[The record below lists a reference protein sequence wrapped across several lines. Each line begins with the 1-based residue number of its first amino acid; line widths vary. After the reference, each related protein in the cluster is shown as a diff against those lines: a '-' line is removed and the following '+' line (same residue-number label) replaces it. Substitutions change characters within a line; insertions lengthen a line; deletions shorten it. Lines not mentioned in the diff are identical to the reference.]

1 MPLVPLIFFLYIIN
15 FNIYWKKNLYIDHQ
29 YFKKMLYLM
38 WKKIYNNNSKKK
50 YVGTLWLLVRLILI
64 YSTQNVANC
73 ATICKGESVRWTS
86 TLLDMRESCMQR
98 TQSLL
103 CPFSGKIFLLTMS
116 CCIYTQ
122 RHVTHALQIKA
133 SWSTILKTNDK
144 CCRYMWIIN
153 GFFLHLLTLFLIF
166 MKAKLLAR
174 KNI

>member
-1 MPLVPLIFFLYIIN
+1 MKKKENIFIT
-15 FNIYWKKNLYIDHQ
+15 
-29 YFKKMLYLM
+29 
-38 WKKIYNNNSKKK
+38 SKK

-73 ATICKGESVRWTS
+73 ATICKGESVRWAS

-116 CCIYTQ
+116 CCLYTQ
-122 RHVTHALQIKA
+122 WYVTYALQIKA

-153 GFFLHLLTLFLIF
+153 GIFFTFFLFF
-166 MKAKLLAR
+166 MKAKVFS
-174 KNI
+174 KK

>member
-1 MPLVPLIFFLYIIN
+1 
-15 FNIYWKKNLYIDHQ
+15 
-29 YFKKMLYLM
+29 
-38 WKKIYNNNSKKK
+38 
-50 YVGTLWLLVRLILI
+50 LWLLVRLILI

-153 GFFLHLLTLFLIF
+153 GFLLHLLTLFLIF

-174 KNI
+174 KKIYKLINFAHFCNWRRKLIIKLLSKNNLFYHRMND